1 MSLGRQR
8 DQEGMIPL
16 GDLGDKSQ
24 GDLTDQVGMEMV
36 LFQSQFHLR
45 STHTK
50 NFHLNIYFNEKKDY
64 IPHIQLCLNRH
75 VKSELKHQSIHVLVS
90 LLHVH

>member
-24 GDLTDQVGMEMV
+24 GDLRDQVGMEMV

-45 STHTK
+45 STCTHTK

-64 IPHIQLCLNRH
+64 IPHTFNCALIGM
-75 VKSELKHQSIHVLVS
+75 LKVS
-90 LLHVH
+90 